1 MNPQTQR
8 TSATAGANAAV
19 REAAAVAFVLPPL
32 PYAENALEPV
42 ISAKT
47 LRIHHGKHHQGYVD
61 TLNQLVAGT
70 PFANRPLKE
79 LVLATAG
86 KPEQAAL
93 FHNAAQAWNHSFY
106 WRSLSP
112 RGGNVPPLD
121 LKTRIDSIFGDLD
134 SLKEQL
140 GTAATTQFGS
150 GWAWLVLDGAKLRV
164 VKTDNADNP
173 LTAQLKPL
181 LVIDVWEHAY
191 YLDCQNRRADYVK
204 GVIDKLINWEFAAEN
219 LDSA

>member
-140 GTAATTQFGS
+140 GIAATTQFGS

>member
-19 REAAAVAFVLPPL
+19 REAAAAVFVLPPL

-61 TLNQLVAGT
+61 ALNQLVAGT
-70 PFANRPLKE
+70 PFADRPLKE

>member
-19 REAAAVAFVLPPL
+19 REAAAVTFVLPPL

>member
-19 REAAAVAFVLPPL
+19 REAAAVTFVLPPL

-70 PFANRPLKE
+70 PFANQPLKE